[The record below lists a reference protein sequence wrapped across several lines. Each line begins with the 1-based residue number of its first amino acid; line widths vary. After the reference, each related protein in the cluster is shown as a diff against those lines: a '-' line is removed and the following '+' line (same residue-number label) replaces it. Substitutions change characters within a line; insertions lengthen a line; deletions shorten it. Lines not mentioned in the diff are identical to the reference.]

1 MILDFIVPGQPVA
14 KARPR
19 VTSFGHTYTPKKTK
33 EYEALVAGLAKKQW
47 TFAPMR
53 GALKLQVTCIF
64 KRPKRLMRKADPEGR
79 IWKIS
84 RPDLDNVIKSCSD
97 GLEVVMNDDAQIV
110 WIEASKLYAAKGE
123 EPHVCIRLEPAV

>member
-33 EYEALVAGLAKKQW
+33 EYETLVASVAKTKW
-47 TFAPMR
+47 MFAPMR
-53 GALKLQVTCIF
+53 GALKLTVTCVF
-64 KRPKRLMRKADPEGR
+64 KRPKRLLRKADPEER

>member
-1 MILDFIVPGQPVA
+1 MRLEFIVPGQPVA

-19 VTSFGHTYTPKKTK
+19 VTSFGHAYTPKKTK
-33 EYEALVAGLAKKQW
+33 QYEALVAGLAKKQW
-47 TFAPMR
+47 TFPPMH
-53 GALKLQVTCIF
+53 GALKLQATFIF

-79 IWKIS
+79 LWKTS
-84 RPDLDNVIKSCSD
+84 RSDLDNCLKSIID
-97 GLEVVMNDDAQIV
+97 GIAVVMNDDAQIV